1 MADYTFDRGIYIDG
15 RYYDIPLTKVARTA
29 NKIWKYADRTEEGNH
44 TGEILGIYYN
54 FTLTVGDIHN
64 KDEYDRFYSDITS
77 TKAYRTV
84 KMPSADG
91 GTDFEFKCYFDSVK
105 DEICHS
111 KKGKNIKKGLSFQ
124 MVAQEPAR
132 RP

>member
-1 MADYTFDRGIYIDG
+1 MDYTFDQGMFIDDIY
-15 RYYDIPLTKVARTA
+15 YNIPFIKVSRTA

-54 FTLTVGDIHN
+54 FAITVGDIHDAN
-64 KDEYDRFYSDITS
+64 EYDRFYSDITS
-77 TKAYRTV
+77 TKAYRKV

-91 GTDFEFKCYFDSVK
+91 MSDFEFTCYFDSIK

-111 KKGKNIKKGLSFQ
+111 VKGKNIKKGLTFQ
-124 MVAQEPAR
+124 MVAQKPAR

>member
-1 MADYTFDRGIYIDG
+1 MDYTFDRGIYIDG
-15 RYYDIPLTKVARTA
+15 TYYDVPITKVARTA

-54 FTLTVGDIHN
+54 FNLTIGDIHD

-91 GTDFEFKCYFDSVK
+91 ITDFEFKCYFDSVK

-111 KKGKNIKKGLSFQ
+111 RNGKNIKKGLTFQ
-124 MVAQEPAR
+124 MIAQEPAR